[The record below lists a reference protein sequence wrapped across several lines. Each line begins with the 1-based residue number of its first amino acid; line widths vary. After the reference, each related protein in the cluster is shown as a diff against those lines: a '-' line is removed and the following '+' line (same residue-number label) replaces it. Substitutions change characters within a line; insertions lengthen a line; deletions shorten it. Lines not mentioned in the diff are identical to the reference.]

1 MIKKPRT
8 AWILLTASLALS
20 ACARPAPPADGGK
33 LQVVVT
39 IDALYEF
46 AAAVGGELAEV
57 YALVPPGAEAHDFE
71 PKPRDLERLSAAD
84 VFIYNGLGLEPWAR
98 DALAAAKN
106 GRLVTAEASEGA
118 SLISVSENEYDPHVW
133 LSLTEAAREAEN
145 IRDALSLAAPESADA
160 FARNCAAFT
169 DALSALYDEY
179 SVKLADAAGR
189 EFVTGH
195 AAFAYLCRDF
205 GLSQRSVE
213 NLYAEGEP
221 TPKRL
226 AELIEFCVENNIKT
240 VFTERAASPAVSET
254 LARACGAT
262 LKPIYTIEAPEDGLT
277 YLERMTY
284 NLEQLA
290 ENGN

>member
-1 MIKKPRT
+1 
-8 AWILLTASLALS
+8 LLIAPLVLS
-20 ACARPAPPADGGK
+20 ACARPAPPAEDGR

-46 AAAVGGELAEV
+46 ATAVGGDLAEV

-71 PKPRDLERLSAAD
+71 PKPRDLERLTTAD
-84 VFIYNGLGLEPWAR
+84 AFIYNGLGLEPWAE
-98 DALAAAKN
+98 DAVAAAKN
-106 GRLVTAEASEGA
+106 ARLVVSAASEGA
-118 SLISVSENEYDPHVW
+118 ALIAASEGAYDPHVW

-145 IRDALSLAAPESADA
+145 IRDALSLAAPESAEI
-160 FARNCAAFT
+160 FAQNCAAFT
-169 DALSALYDEY
+169 EKLTALSGEY
-179 SVKLADAAGR
+179 GERLAGAAGR

-213 NLYAEGEP
+213 DMYAEGEP

-226 AELIEFCVENNIKT
+226 AELIDFCLENNINT

-254 LARACGAT
+254 LARACGAA
-262 LKPIYTIEAPEDGLT
+262 LKPIYAMEAPEDGLT
-277 YLERMTY
+277 YIERMTY
-284 NLEQLA
+284 NLERLA
-290 ENGN
+290 EYEN